1 MSDGVGNANIG
12 VPNRGADATGALTGS
27 RFIADNKRWNNTAQT
42 DHPVKEFINRYAPQ
56 LGQQITNDGA
66 QGVSKRFPNMIE
78 KGDPRDEYYAFKS
91 TVVNENTG
99 IIPGAG
105 LAIASDA
112 DVSYLRKKGD
122 DSVEA
127 AFKAFLLDQMD
138 LSTPEKQDYWQK
150 NFPWVFEEKIKLVEA
165 QLDLQSKLAKLRILG
180 PRSQE
185 DYMLIFA
192 IQHGYIAIPE
202 GPVFNPDKLE
212 KTDFHRG
219 LFNVKKWLLTHDSQ
233 KISGADPLS
242 VSGAGSYPSV
252 KSPAQFALAEQR
264 GGTQWAGYAEGT
276 RNLTAAGFFKRF

>member
-1 MSDGVGNANIG
+1 MAAPATSTGLGPSG
-12 VPNRGADATGALTGS
+12 QQVPFATGNTKM
-27 RFIADNKRWNNTAQT
+27 IDNNERWNNTAQT
-42 DHPVKEFINRYAPQ
+42 DHPVRAFIDRYSPQ
-56 LGQQITNDGA
+56 LGQSIAGDSNKGIARQ
-66 QGVSKRFPNMIE
+66 FPNMIE
-78 KGDPRDEYYAFKS
+78 KGDPRDDYYAFKS
-91 TVVNENTG
+91 GLINDKG

-105 LAIASDA
+105 LVVAGDA

-192 IQHGYIAIPE
+192 IQHGYIAVPA
-202 GPVFNPDKLE
+202 GPIFDPDKLE

-219 LFNVKKWLLTHDSQ
+219 LFNVKKWLLNHDSQ
-233 KISGADPLS
+233 MVSGTDPLT
-242 VSGAGSYPSV
+242 VAGAGSYPAV
-252 KSPAQFALAEQR
+252 KNTGNFLLAGQR
-264 GGTQWAGYAEGT
+264 GGGAWNVVGAPATDAGNMAK
-276 RNLTAAGFFKRF
+276 GFFKRF